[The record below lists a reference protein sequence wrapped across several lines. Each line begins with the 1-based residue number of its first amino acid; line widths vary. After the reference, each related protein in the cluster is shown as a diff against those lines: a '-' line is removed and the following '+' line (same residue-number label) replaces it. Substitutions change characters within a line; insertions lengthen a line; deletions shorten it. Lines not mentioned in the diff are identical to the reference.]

1 MRLFV
6 WALATFRQSASPTR
20 FASLT
25 PLFVSAVGFASPS
38 SFGFARLFGPSVR
51 LSVAT
56 VRFAPPL
63 ARFVCSF
70 RLFVS
75 AVRFSCP
82 FRLPVSPVRFE
93 SLSVVPVR
101 FRRQLR
107 ASAFIGSVSPAAPV
121 RFACPLLVRP
131 PRQSAVRFHCPRLL
145 PASTF
150 SVSSFRFGCP
160 LRASISAARFGC
172 PFRLS
177 VSGARFAGH

>member
-107 ASAFIGSVSPAAPV
+107 ASALIGSVSPAAPV
-121 RFACPLLVRP
+121 RFACPSASPVR
-131 PRQSAVRFHCPRLL
+131 CPLPL
-145 PASTF
+145 PASPARF
-150 SVSSFRFGCP
+150 NIFCFKFSFRLSVAGVYFGC
-160 LRASISAARFGC
+160 A
-172 PFRLS
+172 FRLS
-177 VSGARFAGH
+177 VSAFRVGRAFR